1 MNEIVQQSKEKEP
14 QPNIILTWFMRETR
28 LWPSAETQVCPHALL
43 RGLSWQPFNP
53 HILCPLA
60 LEQNSHHKV
69 FLLPKAFHLPGPLL
83 SLGKYGGAC
92 ETYMSE
98 QGSLVP
104 PLSPNEFWTFIY
116 YLYMLYFKQASS
128 LQLWSQ
134 CLWHPRLGRLFIYFN
149 LKTTVYLTVSRGHLF
164 PTFMQG

>member
-43 RGLSWQPFNP
+43 PWSFVAAIQPP
-53 HILCPLA
+53 HTLPSCFRT
-60 LEQNSHHKV
+60 EQSPQGI
-69 FLLPKAFHLPGPLL
+69 LLPKAFHLPGPLL

-128 LQLWSQ
+128 LQLRSQ